1 LESGPRLIANIVH
14 TSLNP
19 RGGSERLAVAVM
31 QALSEMGFD
40 IEFTTF
46 EQPDFSR
53 LETAYGKSAV
63 SVLRKIKKV
72 HLLQSLDYPEIT
84 DQYDLIINTH
94 GDMLPFFLPW
104 FTKKNAVTYC
114 HFPLAKYLMDS
125 KDPEYIRFLNST
137 ILYNVSRGN
146 VSKKYL
152 NLAQNAYTHM
162 LRNSTIL
169 SNSEFTSRVISKAF
183 GLESTVLSPPVDV
196 DFFRKDAFLSSLS
209 HNHEKNDIILV
220 ISRFHPSKKIEN
232 AIKIAYLLKQCK
244 VGKAMNIVG
253 NVPPQSQGY
262 FFYLKQMVEY
272 YGLTDYVR
280 FEINVNFNKLLQL
293 MKEAKVYFH
302 TLPGEPFGISTVE
315 AMSSGL
321 IPVVPDIG
329 GHTEFVPLKYQFH
342 TFREGVKVVSNAL
355 NAPSSERI
363 LISNSVKKYSVRNF
377 IQRFQVIIRN
387 QNLTKIRV

>member
-1 LESGPRLIANIVH
+1 LEAGSCLIANIVH
-14 TSLNP
+14 ISLNP

-40 IEFTTF
+40 IELTTF
-46 EQPDFSR
+46 EKPDVSR
-53 LETAYGKSAV
+53 LETAYGKSAI

-72 HLLQSLDYPEIT
+72 HLLQSLDYPEVT
-84 DQYDLIINTH
+84 NQYDLIINTH

-104 FTKKNAVTYC
+104 FTKKNAITYC

-152 NLAQNAYTHM
+152 KLAQNAYAHM

-169 SNSEFTSRVISKAF
+169 SNSEFSSRVISKAF

-196 DFFRKDAFLSSLS
+196 DFFRKAAFLSSLS
-209 HNHEKNDIILV
+209 DIHEKEDIILV
-220 ISRFHPSKKIEN
+220 ISRFHPTKKIEN
-232 AIKIAYLLKQCK
+232 AIKLAKLLKQCK
-244 VGKAMNIVG
+244 VGKAMKIVG
-253 NVPPQSQGY
+253 NIPPQSQGY
-262 FFYLKQMVEY
+262 FFYLMQMVEY
-272 YGLTDYVR
+272 YGLNDYVR
-280 FEINVNFNKLLQL
+280 FEVNVSFNKLLQL
-293 MKEAKVYFH
+293 MRESKVYFH

-329 GHTEFVPLKYQFH
+329 GHTEFVPLRYQFH
-342 TFREGVKVVSNAL
+342 TFRDGVKVVSNAL
-355 NAPSSERI
+355 NASSSERI

-387 QNLTKIRV
+387 QNINKIRA